1 MEPRERVKE
10 LRKALGLTMEKFGN
24 RLGVTKVAISN
35 IERGNRKLTEQM
47 LRSICREFD
56 VNEDWLRTGEGE
68 MFLPVSRERK
78 LARLTKNILN
88 EESTSFK
95 NRFMAMLAGL
105 TEEEWA
111 FLERKAKELLD
122 PIEEPDSENEL
133 QSILDSIPD
142 DPAELERMYPPIEK
156 TEKKKA

>member
-1 MEPRERVKE
+1 MEQNERVKVIRKT
-10 LRKALGLTMEKFGN
+10 LRLTMEKFGKQ
-24 RLGVTKVAISN
+24 LGVTKGAISR
-35 IERGNRKLTEQM
+35 IERGVNGLTEQM
-47 LRSICREFD
+47 LKSICREFD

-95 NRFMAMLAGL
+95 NRFISMLAGL
-105 TEEEWA
+105 TEEEWG

-122 PIEEPDSENEL
+122 PIEEPDPENEL
-133 QSILDSIPD
+133 QTILDSIPN
-142 DPAELERMYPPIEK
+142 DPAELERMYPPVEN

>member
-10 LRKALGLTMEKFGN
+10 LRKTLGLTMEKFGN

-35 IERGNRKLTEQM
+35 IERGNRMLTEQM

-68 MFLPVSRERK
+68 MFLPVSRDRK

-95 NRFMAMLAGL
+95 NRFISMLAGL

-111 FLERKAKELLD
+111 FLERIQKSCW
-122 PIEEPDSENEL
+122 I
-133 QSILDSIPD
+133 Q
-142 DPAELERMYPPIEK
+142 
-156 TEKKKA
+156 

>member
-10 LRKALGLTMEKFGN
+10 LRKTLGLTMEKFGN

-68 MFLPVSRERK
+68 MFLPISRERK

-95 NRFMAMLAGL
+95 NRFISMLAGL

-122 PIEEPDSENEL
+122 PIEEPDPENEL
-133 QSILDSIPD
+133 QSILDSIPN

-156 TEKKKA
+156 TEKKKV

>member
-10 LRKALGLTMEKFGN
+10 LRKTLGLTMEKFGD

-56 VNEDWLRTGEGE
+56 VSEDWLRTGEGE

-95 NRFMAMLAGL
+95 NRFISMLAGL

-122 PIEEPDSENEL
+122 PIEEHDPENEL
-133 QSILDSIPD
+133 QSILDSIPN
-142 DPAELERMYPPIEK
+142 DPAELERMYPPVEN

>member
-10 LRKALGLTMEKFGN
+10 LRKTLGLTMEKFGN

-68 MFLPVSRERK
+68 MLLPVSRERK

-95 NRFMAMLAGL
+95 NRFISMLAGL

-122 PIEEPDSENEL
+122 PIEEPAPENEL
-133 QSILDSIPD
+133 QSILDSIPN